1 VYERFVRLRRGVRRL
16 ALIVTPAVLLIPA
29 VSGKDSF
36 PISTYPMY
44 AFRRASTDRFQA
56 VLGEDSAGTM
66 RPLPMHQVAD
76 TSDPLIAESLIDQAI
91 RTGSAMRLC
100 ERIALRVNADVDRV
114 LVVEE
119 VHNVVNKL
127 RGVAS
132 LQERVVH
139 ANCAA
144 APKRGP

>member
-1 VYERFVRLRRGVRRL
+1 L
-16 ALIVTPAVLLIPA
+16 ALIVTPAVLIIPA

-44 AFRRASTDRFQA
+44 AFRRASADRFQA
-56 VLGEDSAGTM
+56 VLGEDSAGAI

-91 RTGSAMRLC
+91 RAGSAMRLC
-100 ERIALRVNADVDRV
+100 ERIALHINADIDRV

-119 VHNVVNKL
+119 VHNVINKL

-139 ANCAA
+139 ANCAV
-144 APKRGP
+144 APTHGP